1 MVAKHVNNK
10 NAGKTRVLTLNVLLY
25 SLAAP
30 ATTFSAM
37 AFYWCKAT
45 NKVNLAR
52 IWCVMGYP
60 PWNGWPRLRGLAD
73 WENRL
78 GGSPHPSCKR
88 NQSETRD
95 YMDRR
100 GGLPHLN
107 GLPHLPGVPHL
118 HDGKS
123 LFTVGDI
130 ETLSLNAATSGNKTT
145 HTSPFPLCS
154 KLWCLLSSYCISKVA
169 QHCIEGVGEGKIK
182 LPFLSWQNV
191 REVLGQ
197 GSQLI
202 LSQIV
207 ETLV

>member
-1 MVAKHVNNK
+1 MRHGLPTLKRLHS
-10 NAGKTRVLTLNVLLY
+10 KT
-25 SLAAP
+25 
-30 ATTFSAM
+30 
-37 AFYWCKAT
+37 
-45 NKVNLAR
+45 
-52 IWCVMGYP
+52 
-60 PWNGWPRLRGLAD
+60 WPRLRGLAD

-100 GGLPHLN
+100 GGLPHL
-107 GLPHLPGVPHL
+107 PGVAHL

-130 ETLSLNAATSGNKTT
+130 ETLSLNAATSGNKTI
-145 HTSPFPLCS
+145 HTSPIPLCS
-154 KLWCLLSSYCISKVA
+154 KLWCLLSFYWYLESGTTL
-169 QHCIEGVGEGKIK
+169 HRGGGEGKIK

-207 ETLV
+207 ETLVRGVTYFAYTP